1 MTSIDIERRGRVA
14 IIRMRRPEHGNRVS
28 QAMAE
33 EMVAALEDARRS
45 PEVGACVLTGHGEVF
60 CLGGDYQGAGRP
72 MPAAIAFAR
81 AFIDMAQ
88 AMARLGKPL
97 IAAVNGNAHA
107 GGFSLVIACDM
118 AVVAE
123 DATLGLPEVAKGLF
137 PFLALAIVKDA
148 LPKKMLFDI
157 VYRARL
163 MDAAEAKGLH
173 VVNEV
178 VARGAVVD
186 RAVAHRRSRERAQ
199 PGDPAPRAR
208 SLLQHAQHEPGAGA
222 GRIGLRA
229 ARRAR
234 RGGRVEGVARRNS
247 ARARRENDA
256 PGKWQP
262 SEVRVGE
269 QPAAAPMRTAVGRS
283 LRNHMGARH
292 VDPLA
297 VDQQTDDRAS
307 MLLDEGIGR
316 PAVMIVAARRAVEV
330 AVLAVVDTVFVDM
343 RQRRQ

>member
-1 MTSIDIERRGRVA
+1 
-14 IIRMRRPEHGNRVS
+14 MRRPEHGNRIT

-33 EMVAALEDARRS
+33 ELTAALESARRS
-45 PEVGACVLTGHGEVF
+45 PDVGACVLTGEGDVF
-60 CLGGDYQGAGRP
+60 CLGGDYRSAGPTNVGRHE
-72 MPAAIAFAR
+72 FAR

-148 LPKKMLFDI
+148 LPKKTLFDI

-186 RAVAHRRSRERAQ
+186 RAVALAEAASAHNPAILRLGRDLYYNMRNMSPAQ
-199 PGDPAPRAR
+199 ALEESGFA
-208 SLLQHAQHEPGAGA
+208 LL
-222 GRIGLRA
+222 A
-229 ARRAR
+229 AL
-234 RGGRVEGVARRNS
+234 
-247 ARARRENDA
+247 
-256 PGKWQP
+256 
-262 SEVRVGE
+262 
-269 QPAAAPMRTAVGRS
+269 AAE
-283 LRNHMGARH
+283 
-292 VDPLA
+292 
-297 VDQQTDDRAS
+297 
-307 MLLDEGIGR
+307 DE
-316 PAVMIVAARRAVEV
+316 AKEK
-330 AVLAVVDTVFVDM
+330 
-343 RQRRQ
+343 